1 MFGLF
6 HNSGSSSPVSG
17 TITQNYHGCQLEFAS
32 SDTSMITYF
41 PTVAD
46 DEESDV
52 ESVKGPR
59 RHREKEKESVGGLTT
74 ALMHEDDPSSEL
86 LVENGRKASYCEL
99 EKFLTSPLP
108 LATT

>member
-1 MFGLF
+1 
-6 HNSGSSSPVSG
+6 
-17 TITQNYHGCQLEFAS
+17 
-32 SDTSMITYF
+32 MITYF

-46 DEESDV
+46 DEESGV